1 MSLYFKK
8 KKKTCAGI
16 PDQLRHDEE
25 RVREDLD
32 RVAALFR
39 EGVGRISGRF
49 WEVFVL

>member
-1 MSLYFKK
+1 MLNEVESYPIFVVVLH
-8 KKKTCAGI
+8 
-16 PDQLRHDEE
+16 LRHDEE
-25 RVREDLD
+25 RIREDLD